1 MSINRSEQFLY
12 FQNKSKHYDN
22 INKVK
27 ATVDDKLSK
36 SLRNTID
43 HSSSR
48 NKDKSKSKEKGNDK
62 DKDKGNRLMPYL
74 QRY

>member
-1 MSINRSEQFLY
+1 MSINRSEQFVY

-48 NKDKSKSKEKGNDK
+48 NKDKSKDTGK
-62 DKDKGNRLMPYL
+62 DTGKSNRLMPYL